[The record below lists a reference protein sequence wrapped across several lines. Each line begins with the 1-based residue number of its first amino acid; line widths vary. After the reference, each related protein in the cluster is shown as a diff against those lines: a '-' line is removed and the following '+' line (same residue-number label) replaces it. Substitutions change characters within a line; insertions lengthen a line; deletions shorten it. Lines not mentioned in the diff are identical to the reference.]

1 MTEGRRPRLP
11 SFFVSLSPSLGQGIP
26 DSASYAYGRDCSSR
40 DQLHFTVVILDHNT
54 HNGFRLFS
62 LSVFVTKNLN
72 ALQSSLLYSHR
83 NLFYAI
89 LSPWF
94 SI

>member
-26 DSASYAYGRDCSSR
+26 DSASDAYGGDCSSR
-40 DQLHFTVVILDHNT
+40 DQVHFTVVIPDHII
-54 HNGFRLFS
+54 HNGFCPFS

-72 ALQSSLLYSHR
+72 ARKSSLLYSHR
-83 NLFYAI
+83 NLFCAI

>member
-26 DSASYAYGRDCSSR
+26 DSASDAYGGDCSSR
-40 DQLHFTVVILDHNT
+40 DQVHFTVVIPDHFLN
-54 HNGFRLFS
+54 HCFRFS
-62 LSVFVTKNLN
+62 TLSIIVAEKLN
-72 ALQSSLLYSHR
+72 ALRSFLLYSHR
-83 NLFYAI
+83 NLFCAI